1 MKLVLRL
8 RFTPLRAKTTRK
20 INMTHYNL
28 AFIGF
33 GNVARALARLL
44 ERKRGLLESQYE
56 ITYSVTGIATGSHG
70 FAVNPDRLDVNNA
83 LELVESGKSIDLIS
97 SSPVSNSLDVI
108 QHSNADVMFEN
119 SPVNTQT
126 GQPAIDHI
134 KSALELGM
142 HAITA
147 NKGPVVHGYREL
159 TDLAE
164 SKEKK
169 FRFES
174 AVLGGAP
181 VFSVMREAFPLAELA
196 SIKGIFNATT
206 NIILSRM
213 ESGESYEDAVKF
225 CQSIGVAE
233 RDPTNDVDGW
243 DAAIKVA
250 ALVTV
255 LMDTPMT
262 PQQVNPTGI
271 RGITS
276 EMIAKAK
283 ADGKRYKLVCSAEKV
298 GDKVEASVGPE
309 LVDSSSPLYG
319 MMNSNTGVTFRTDVI
334 LDYSITQSERPGMQ
348 GGPVETA
355 YGLFAD
361 FVSVA
366 NIAN

>member
-1 MKLVLRL
+1 M
-8 RFTPLRAKTTRK
+8 
-20 INMTHYNL
+20 HYNL

-33 GNVARALARLL
+33 GNVAQALVRLL
-44 ERKRGLLESQYE
+44 ERKRGLLKSKHD
-56 ITYSVTGIATGSHG
+56 ITYSITGVSTGRHG
-70 FAVNPDRLDVNNA
+70 FAVNPDGLAIQQAFD
-83 LELVESGKSIDLIS
+83 LVGGGKSI
-97 SSPVSNSLDVI
+97 SLLSTLQVEDSLAVI
-108 QHSNADVMFEN
+108 RHSDATVMFEN

-126 GQPAIDHI
+126 GQPALEHI
-134 KSALELGM
+134 RLALNFGM

-159 TDLAE
+159 TTLAE
-164 SKEKK
+164 SKGKK

-181 VFSVMREAFPLAELA
+181 IFSVMREAFPLAEL
-196 SIKGIFNATT
+196 SSFKGILNATT

-213 ESGESYEDAVKF
+213 ENGESYEDAVKY

-233 RDPTNDVDGW
+233 TDPTNDVDGW

-255 LMDTPMT
+255 LMDTPLT

-276 EMIAKAK
+276 EMIAKAR
-283 ADGKRYKLVCSAEKV
+283 ADGKRYKLVCSAEKE
-298 GDKVEASVGPE
+298 GEKVIVSVAPQ
-309 LVDSSSPLYG
+309 LVDASSPLFG
-319 MMNSNTGVTFRTDVI
+319 MMNSSTGVTLRTDVI
-334 LDYSITQSERPGMQ
+334 LDYSITLSEKPGMQ

-361 FVSVA
+361 FVSA
-366 NIAN
+366 TRL

>member
-1 MKLVLRL
+1 M
-8 RFTPLRAKTTRK
+8 
-20 INMTHYNL
+20 HHNL

-33 GNVARALARLL
+33 GNVARALVRLL
-44 ERKRGLLESQYE
+44 ERKRDLLKEKYDT
-56 ITYSVTGIATGSHG
+56 TYSVTGIATGSHG
-70 FAVNPDRLDVNNA
+70 FAVNPAGLDANKA
-83 LELVESGKSIDLIS
+83 IELVESEQSVFSLSSIDVQDSIA
-97 SSPVSNSLDVI
+97 VI
-108 QHSNADVMFEN
+108 QHSNANVMFEN

-126 GQPAIDHI
+126 GQPALDHI
-134 KSALELGM
+134 RTALELGM

-159 TDLAE
+159 TKLAE
-164 SKEKK
+164 SKRKK
-169 FRFES
+169 FRYES

-181 VFSVMREAFPLAELA
+181 VFSVFREAFPLAEL
-196 SIKGIFNATT
+196 SSFQGILNATT

-213 ESGESYEDAVKF
+213 ENGEPYEEAVKY

-233 RDPTNDVDGW
+233 TDPTNDVDGW

-255 LMDTPMT
+255 LMDTPLT

-271 RGITS
+271 RGITP

-283 ADGKRYKLVCSAEKV
+283 AEGKRYKLVCSAEKA
-298 GDKVEASVGPE
+298 GDKVVASVAPQ
-309 LVDSSSPLYG
+309 LVDASSPLYG
-319 MMNSNTGVTFRTDVI
+319 MLNSSTGVTLRTDVI
-334 LDYSITQSERPGMQ
+334 LDYSITLSEKPGMQ

-361 FVSVA
+361 FVDVA
-366 NIAN
+366 KSAAETAA

>member
-1 MKLVLRL
+1 M
-8 RFTPLRAKTTRK
+8 
-20 INMTHYNL
+20 NYNL

-44 ERKRGLLESQYE
+44 ERKRDLLKSKYD

-70 FAVNPDRLDVNNA
+70 FAVNPNGLNIQQA
-83 LELVESGKSIDLIS
+83 LGFVESGKSIS
-97 SSPVSNSLDVI
+97 SLSTFQVADSLAVIKNSSANV
-108 QHSNADVMFEN
+108 VFEN

-126 GQPAIDHI
+126 GQPALDHI
-134 KSALELGM
+134 RAALNLGM

-159 TDLAE
+159 TALAE
-164 SKEKK
+164 SKGKM

-181 VFSVMREAFPLAELA
+181 VFSVFREAFPLAELS

-213 ESGESYEDAVKF
+213 ENGESYEDAVKY

-233 RDPTNDVDGW
+233 TDPTNDVDGW

-271 RGITS
+271 RGITL

-283 ADGKRYKLVCSAEKV
+283 AEGKRYKLVCSAEKV
-298 GDKVEASVGPE
+298 GDKVTASVAPQ
-309 LVDSSSPLYG
+309 LVNSTSPLYG
-319 MMNSNTGVTFRTDVI
+319 MLNSSTGLTLRTDVI
-334 LDYSITQSERPGMQ
+334 LDYSITLSEKPGMQ

-361 FVSVA
+361 FV
-366 NIAN
+366 NIVK

>member
-1 MKLVLRL
+1 
-8 RFTPLRAKTTRK
+8 
-20 INMTHYNL
+20 MTHYNL

-33 GNVARALARLL
+33 GNVARSLARLL
-44 ERKRGLLESQYE
+44 ERKSDLMKSKYN

-70 FAVNPDRLDVNNA
+70 FAVNPNGIDVNKA
-83 LELVESGKSIDLIS
+83 LELVESRKSI
-97 SSPVSNSLDVI
+97 SPLSTFQVEDSLAVIKNSQANI
-108 QHSNADVMFEN
+108 MFEN

-126 GQPAIDHI
+126 GQPALDHI
-134 KSALELGM
+134 RAALELGM

-159 TDLAE
+159 TVLAE
-164 SKEKK
+164 SKGKK

-196 SIKGIFNATT
+196 SLKGIFNATT

-213 ESGESYEDAVKF
+213 ENGESYEDAVKF

-233 RDPTNDVDGW
+233 TDPTNDVDGW

-283 ADGKRYKLVCSAEKV
+283 TEGKRYKLVCSAEKV
-298 GDKVEASVGPE
+298 GDKVKASVAPE
-309 LVDSSSPLYG
+309 LVDAASPLYG

-334 LDYSITQSERPGMQ
+334 LDYSITQSERPGLQ

-361 FVSVA
+361 FV
-366 NIAN
+366 NIAGE

>member
-1 MKLVLRL
+1 M
-8 RFTPLRAKTTRK
+8 
-20 INMTHYNL
+20 HYNL
-28 AFIGF
+28 TFIGF
-33 GNVARALARLL
+33 GNVARSLARLL
-44 ERKRGLLESQYE
+44 ERKSDLLKSKYD

-70 FAVNPDRLDVNNA
+70 FAVNPNGLDIHKA
-83 LELVESGKSIDLIS
+83 LELVESKQPIS
-97 SSPVSNSLDVI
+97 SLSTVQVEDSLAVI
-108 QHSNADVMFEN
+108 KHSNASVMFEN

-126 GQPAIDHI
+126 GQPALDHI
-134 KSALELGM
+134 RAALNLGM

-159 TDLAE
+159 TALAE
-164 SKEKK
+164 SKGKK

-181 VFSVMREAFPLAELA
+181 VFSVFREAFPLAELS

-213 ESGESYEDAVKF
+213 ENGESYDDAVRY

-233 RDPTNDVDGW
+233 TDPTNDVDGW

-271 RGITS
+271 RSITS

-283 ADGKRYKLVCSAEKV
+283 VEGKRYKLVCSAEKV
-298 GDKVEASVGPE
+298 GDTVNASVAPQ

-319 MMNSNTGVTFRTDVI
+319 MMNSSTGLTFRTDVI
-334 LDYSITQSERPGMQ
+334 LDYSITLSEKPGMQ

-361 FVSVA
+361 FASIASVVK
-366 NIAN
+366 